1 MDKGHQYCPR
11 DADSW
16 CKYQSDKIAGNN
28 TYVEGISIDKAVS
41 DVIAP
46 IFSHKDLAS
55 EVLLSKCLH
64 GQTQDISESLNN
76 LIWTRC
82 PKRIYVGNSVLKTA
96 VASAVICYNDG
107 VQGTL
112 PVLTKLGIEHGF
124 FTDDSCRKAGIL
136 RVKQANR
143 KSTNKVKLRRKT
155 LRAVRK
161 GFNDK
166 NEQEEGE
173 TYGSGAF

>member
-1 MDKGHQYCPR
+1 M
-11 DADSW
+11 
-16 CKYQSDKIAGNN
+16 
-28 TYVEGISIDKAVS
+28 S

-46 IFSHKDLAS
+46 IFSHKDLGS
-55 EVLLSKCLH
+55 EALLSKCLH
-64 GQTQDISESLNN
+64 GETQNVNELLNN

-82 PKRIYVGNSVLKTA
+82 PKRIYVGNSVIKAA
-96 VASAVICYNDG
+96 VASAVICYNDW

-112 PVLTKLGIEHGF
+112 RDRDRDRTWFLTANA
-124 FTDDSCRKAGIL
+124 CRKADIC
-136 RVKQANR
+136 RVKQAKR
-143 KSTNKVKLRRKT
+143 KSTNKVKQRRKT

-173 TYGSGAF
+173 TYGSEAF